1 MPFYRAFGDELVDI
15 NEIKEREKGRKREIK
30 KEVYKGWKGV
40 ELHEPQL
47 LKSHISPESK
57 KLQEFVDI
65 GMGKPMLV
73 MIRHVY
79 PGKHG
84 GFGADMLA
92 TSAMKS
98 ITTFNAMPRAVNF
111 VVNNIKKRKHL
122 SNPCAAEEGTP
133 VVFYTPA
140 LAEDNTILLFELM
153 LDRIPGEIF
162 DNLSKA
168 FKSLSGI
175 PIFASQSAGLFA
187 GGIAT
192 DILKKILKL
201 IFNTKPVLK
210 ASENLFF
217 NLGAAETPDAGF
229 YLVAEEK
236 VEKEIGK
243 AYEFNA
249 KGNLVLKKNHE
260 VEYEGDEP
268 YMVISIDG
276 REYGDEYRKFI
287 PTAASA
293 VLLEKFYNIGEGS
306 APSDILLEV
315 ASLYNDLK
323 FKEKSDNAC
332 EALQGLNEGS
342 DKYKKKKAEYDA
354 YVANILNEDI
364 KKTVKEI
371 KV

>member
-1 MPFYRAFGDELVDI
+1 MPFYRAFGGELVDI

-30 KEVYKGWKGV
+30 KLYEVSRGV
-40 ELHEPQL
+40 ELHELQL
-47 LKSHISPESK
+47 LQSHISPESK
-57 KLQEFVDI
+57 KLQKFVGI

-84 GFGADMLA
+84 GFGADMLV

-111 VVNNIKKRKHL
+111 VVNNIEKRKHL
-122 SNPCAAEEGTP
+122 SNPCATEEGTP

-140 LAEDNTILLFELM
+140 LAEDNTILSFELM

-162 DNLSKA
+162 DNLSKV

-175 PIFASQSAGLFA
+175 PIFVSQSIGLFA
-187 GGIAT
+187 AGIAT
-192 DILKKILKL
+192 DILKRIFKV
-201 IFNTKPVLK
+201 IFNAKPVLK
-210 ASENLFF
+210 ASENLYF

-236 VEKEIGK
+236 VEKEIRK

-276 REYGDEYRKFI
+276 REYGDEYKKFV

-293 VLLEKFYNIGEGS
+293 VLLEKFYNIGEGF
-306 APSDILLEV
+306 APSDMLLEV
-315 ASLYNDLK
+315 VSLYNDLK
-323 FKEKSDNAC
+323 FKERSDNAYK
-332 EALQGLNEGS
+332 ALQDLDKDS
-342 DKYKKKKAEYDA
+342 DEYNKKKAEHDA